1 MSQPFIFISTF
12 RLKQGKLE
20 AFKEMCQGLV
30 EFVGSNEP
38 RVIAF
43 NLYASADGTEVS
55 NVQVH
60 PNADS
65 MVSHMQLLREH
76 ISGAGSEESAIDV
89 TTSNQIYGAPSDAVL
104 EMIEGFDPGVPLPI
118 KPVPL
123 AGFTR
128 SAAGEAQSAPG

>member
-12 RLKQGKLE
+12 RLKQGTLE

-30 EFVGSNEP
+30 AFVESNEP

-43 NLYASADGTEVS
+43 NLYANEDGTEVS

-60 PNADS
+60 PDADS
-65 MVSHMQLLREH
+65 MVSHMKLLHEH
-76 ISGAGSEESAIDV
+76 ISGAGSDEGPIDV
-89 TTSNQIYGAPSDAVL
+89 TTSNQIYGIPDDAVL
-104 EMIEGFDPGVPLPI
+104 EMIEGFDPGVPLTI
-118 KPVPL
+118 KPLPL

-128 SAAGEAQSAPG
+128 SAASEAQSPA